1 MGERRIRM
9 DLEGSERALI
19 EPLLSWHRREVQ
31 RGPHQPS
38 GKMAVGQPTFE
49 QEIFR
54 ISVQIITTLDS
65 NI

>member
-1 MGERRIRM
+1 M

-19 EPLLSWHRREVQ
+19 KALSWHRREAQ
-31 RGPHQPS
+31 RSPHQPS

-54 ISVQIITTLDS
+54 ISVQIIPSRES
-65 NI
+65 NVYVSEF